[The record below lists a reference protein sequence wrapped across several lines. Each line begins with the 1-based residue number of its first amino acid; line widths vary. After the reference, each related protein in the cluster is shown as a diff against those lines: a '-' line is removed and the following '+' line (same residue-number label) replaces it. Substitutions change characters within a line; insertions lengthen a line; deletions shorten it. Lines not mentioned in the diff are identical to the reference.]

1 MRRSLYA
8 AAALLQGAN
17 ALLATPPRRP
27 ETRLRNLNDHID
39 VLQGQFEASPVDGLP
54 DWVQTTL
61 EQQGLNVLTFDEGNA
76 SLLFANILVIAL
88 ASYVGKQTGNADTME
103 IADGM
108 RRERRRRGRMDVEKA
123 LPGEDDVRGW
133 FADDQDCLLYTSDA
147 ADDYSSFVLV
157 DDDGKLLRKGT
168 PQPPL
173 PAKSQRQM
181 NYRVVQGSK
190 YAVAAD
196 GDPAE

>member
-1 MRRSLYA
+1 MRRRSLYA
-8 AAALLQGAN
+8 AALLPGTAALVP
-17 ALLATPPRRP
+17 TPARRP
-27 ETRLRNLNDHID
+27 LTRLYNLNDHID

-133 FADDQDCLLYTSDA
+133 FAD
-147 ADDYSSFVLV
+147 
-157 DDDGKLLRKGT
+157 
-168 PQPPL
+168 
-173 PAKSQRQM
+173 
-181 NYRVVQGSK
+181 
-190 YAVAAD
+190 
-196 GDPAE
+196 EEE

>member
-17 ALLATPPRRP
+17 ALLATPPRRR

-108 RRERRRRGRMDVEKA
+108 RRERRRRGRMDVE
-123 LPGEDDVRGW
+123 RGRCRARTTSGAA
-133 FADDQDCLLYTSDA
+133 FADDQARGVVGMSSTIGRPGPA
-147 ADDYSSFVLV
+147 A
-157 DDDGKLLRKGT
+157 
-168 PQPPL
+168 
-173 PAKSQRQM
+173 PAYFRPCTT
-181 NYRVVQGSK
+181 R
-190 YAVAAD
+190 
-196 GDPAE
+196 